1 MDETFASDEKLY
13 RGLHAIW
20 IEEDDS
26 VSSAAF
32 KDSGG
37 VSVDRDGGRDEQNC
51 RGRMVEA
58 LYCRRRVII
67 YGERCRFSHSIQ
79 SE

>member
-13 RGLHAIW
+13 RDLHAIW
-20 IEEDDS
+20 IEEDDR

-37 VSVDRDGGRDEQNC
+37 VSVDRDGGRDELKKTS
-51 RGRMVEA
+51 V
-58 LYCRRRVII
+58 L
-67 YGERCRFSHSIQ
+67 
-79 SE
+79 